1 MLWDTSLATSTSMI
15 LIVCEDKIRLARH
28 LLDTSLVTRLW
39 DRRTCWTRSQQN
51 ITRLMIQHNLRTN
64 NWLQPGKHLLGEITR
79 KNISPA
85 GFLPFFREKK
95 CCTSCYSSK
104 NVPPLLIQWKTGM
117 TYYFVRIVMFFQN
130 GYALI
135 FLLLECRHSHII
147 LWDVSEALGCF

>member
-1 MLWDTSLATSTSMI
+1 MVFILLLAIPSHRRQLARHALSIRLIIQLVLWDTSLATTTSMI

-104 NVPPLLIQWKTGM
+104 NVPPLLIQWKTEM
-117 TYYFVRIVMFFQN
+117 TYYFVIIVMFF
-130 GYALI
+130 
-135 FLLLECRHSHII
+135 
-147 LWDVSEALGCF
+147 